1 MQLALKV
8 VKIIIQIAV
17 ISGIT
22 YLGNVL
28 QQVLHIPIA
37 GSIVG
42 LALFFLLLQF
52 KVIPEKWVKDGANF
66 LLATMVFFFVPSVV
80 GIMDIASNINLNYI
94 VFFLLVIAGTCSVA
108 LISGYIAEKMF
119 KTSDGNNGSH

>member
-28 QQVLHIPIA
+28 QQALHIPIA

-42 LALFFLLLQF
+42 LALFFVLLQF
-52 KVIPEKWVKDGANF
+52 KIIPEKWIKEGANF

-94 VFFLLVIAGTCSVA
+94 VFFLLVIVGTCSVA

-119 KTSDGNNGSH
+119 KTSDGNSGSH

>member
-28 QQVLHIPIA
+28 QQALHIPIA

-42 LALFFLLLQF
+42 LALFFVLLQF
-52 KVIPEKWVKDGANF
+52 KIIPEKLIKEGANF

-119 KTSDGNNGSH
+119 KTSDGNSGSH